1 MSDARPETTD
11 GDASTPEP
19 DDESTPERD
28 DRSAPKRDEESAPER
43 SGEDVVLEVSG
54 LEKRFG
60 GITALDGVDMSV
72 SPGITGLIG
81 PNGAGKT
88 TFFNCLTGFLS
99 PDAGTIR
106 FDGTD
111 ITGDQPA
118 KVAEQG
124 LVRTFQIPRELEKMT
139 VLENLLLAPPN
150 QSGERLWR
158 AWLRGEQFVADE
170 RRTRERAREMA
181 EFFELDHVLETRAGN
196 LSGGQR
202 KLLELA
208 RVLLTEPEMVLLDE
222 PLAGVNPTLE
232 EKILDRIHE
241 LESRGYTFLFV
252 EHDIDLIMEHCERV
266 VVLHQGRVL
275 TEGPPD
281 EVRSDER
288 VIEAYLGEESV

>member
-11 GDASTPEP
+11 GDASTPGQ
-19 DDESTPERD
+19 DG
-28 DRSAPKRDEESAPER
+28 ESASEQ
-43 SGEDVVLEVSG
+43 SDDNVVLEVTG

-60 GITALDGVDMSV
+60 GITALDGVDMEV
-72 SPGITGLIG
+72 TPGITGLIG

-88 TFFNCLTGFLS
+88 TLFNCLTGFLS

-118 KVAEQG
+118 AVAGQG

-181 EFFELDHVLETRAGN
+181 AFFELDHVLETQAGN

-241 LESRGYTFLFV
+241 LESQGYTFLFV

-275 TEGPPD
+275 TEGPP
-281 EVRSDER
+281 EQVRADER
-288 VIEAYLGEESV
+288 VIEAYLGEENV

>member
-1 MSDARPETTD
+1 MSDARSEPTD
-11 GDASTPEP
+11 GDASTTGRDAEDAPGRS
-19 DDESTPERD
+19 DE
-28 DRSAPKRDEESAPER
+28 SAPKRDNESAPER
-43 SGEDVVLEVSG
+43 SDEDAVLEVSG

-60 GITALDGVDMSV
+60 GITALDGVDMKV
-72 SPGITGLIG
+72 NPGITGLIG

-111 ITGDQPA
+111 VTGDGPA
-118 KVAEQG
+118 TVAGQG

-139 VLENLLLAPPN
+139 VLENLLLGPPN
-150 QSGERLWR
+150 QSGERLWQ
-158 AWLRGEQFVADE
+158 AWVRGEQFVEDE
-170 RRTRERAREMA
+170 RRTHRRAREMA
-181 EFFELDHVLETRAGN
+181 EFFELDHVLETQAGN

-241 LESRGYTFLFV
+241 LESQGYTFLFV

-266 VVLHQGRVL
+266 VVMHQGRVL

-288 VIEAYLGEESV
+288 VIEAYLGEDDV